1 MEIVNILTINK
12 DFVEI
17 KYQSKLVNLS
27 NNQSK

>member
-12 DFVEI
+12 DFLEI

>member
-27 NNQSK
+27 DNQLK

>member
-1 MEIVNILTINK
+1 MEIVNVLTINK

>member
-17 KYQSKLVNLS
+17 KYQSKLLNLS

>member
-27 NNQSK
+27 DNQSK